1 LKVWSKTINYSQ
13 IHQITIQ
20 KFAIRKNIFLVH
32 PRENQA
38 QIWQGLVST
47 YMINSFSIRKGTVD
61 INMLNSVR
69 DLVRT
74 RQ

>member
-1 LKVWSKTINYSQ
+1 MKVWSKTINYSQ

-20 KFAIRKNIFLVH
+20 KFTIRKNILVH

-47 YMINSFSIRKGTVD
+47 YMINSFSIQKGTVH